1 MLNLKINR
9 ITVIVFIIF
18 FTFVRYFTNYEQ
30 IKKIM
35 EIKILGT
42 GCPKCKTLEKVTREA
57 VAELGLQAEIIKEED
72 IIKIMNYGIMHTPG
86 LVINGRVVLSGQVP
100 SLNQV
105 KDILIKD
112 N

>member
-1 MLNLKINR
+1 
-9 ITVIVFIIF
+9 
-18 FTFVRYFTNYEQ
+18 
-30 IKKIM
+30 M
-35 EIKILGT
+35 EIKILGP

-100 SLNQV
+100 SLNQG
-105 KDILIKD
+105 KEILIK
-112 N
+112 NN